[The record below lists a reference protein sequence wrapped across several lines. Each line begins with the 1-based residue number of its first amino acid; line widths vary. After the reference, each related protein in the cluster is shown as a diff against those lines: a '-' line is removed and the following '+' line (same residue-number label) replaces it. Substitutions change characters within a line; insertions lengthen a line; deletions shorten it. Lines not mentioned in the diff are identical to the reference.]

1 MVKNNPDI
9 GRKFRF
15 ILLPILAIAVHYF
28 MSGILLY
35 GFYSFFINVLR
46 ITEEQFAGFSGLV
59 EIFINIVLILIFFIV
74 YRWVFK
80 SDMDERSSIP
90 SVKGTAM
97 SLITGAG
104 ISGVSYL
111 WIMLAKNIPA
121 FQESLSAMEAANKS
135 IEGGSGLEL
144 ILTVVIIAP
153 LVEELLFRGIVFRSM
168 QKVFPVWI
176 SIMLSAIMFGAY
188 HMNLAQ
194 AVYATFM
201 GIVAG
206 IIYHKTNRLKYPII
220 VHAANNFIGAMQS
233 FIPSKAGSLMIDMFS
248 LIMIIPMCYIIYHLL
263 KKHTAKQGY
272 MIKNHTE
279 NSFGS

>member
-1 MVKNNPDI
+1 MDKHAMSI
-9 GRKFRF
+9 GRRF
-15 ILLPILAIAVHYF
+15 CFLLLPILAIALHYG

-35 GFYSFFINVLR
+35 GFYSFFTNVLQL
-46 ITEEQFAGFSGLV
+46 TQEQFAAFYGWT
-59 EIFINIVLILIFFIV
+59 EIFVNFVLIILFFAV
-74 YRWVFK
+74 YRWVFQRDRGEK
-80 SDMDERSSIP
+80 SGLPDA
-90 SVKGTAM
+90 KGTAM
-97 SLITGAG
+97 SLIAGAG

-121 FQESLSAMEAANKS
+121 FRESLSAMEAANKS

-144 ILTVVIIAP
+144 ILTVVIVAP

-188 HMNLAQ
+188 HMNLIQ
-194 AVYATFM
+194 TVYASFM

-206 IIYHKTNRLKYPII
+206 IIYYKTNRLIYPMI

-233 FIPSKAGSLMIDMFS
+233 FIPSKAGSLMVDMFS
-248 LIMIIPMCYIIYHLL
+248 LIMIIPMCYTIYHLL
-263 KKHTAKQGY
+263 KNNTAKQGY
-272 MIKNHTE
+272 RTE
-279 NSFGS
+279 NSFE